1 MVKGYTRHFKPLDI
15 LSSEEVEAI
24 HRGALDVL
32 VTTGIRMEHERA
44 LKLMADHG
52 CRVDFET
59 RRARIPPGLVEECLR
74 RVPSSYRMRAR
85 DPDQDLMVGGNT
97 LYFMQG
103 MGMRYV
109 DLDTWETRPATVREH
124 REAMIVADALDNLHM
139 ADAVFA
145 YTERTGI
152 PPAMTMIENL
162 ASGLRHS
169 TKAEHFGYQQDCE
182 VFAIPIAQALSVDL
196 EPEVDSAAPLTF
208 YSGSVDA
215 TFRYVEAGMPLQPTS
230 AFSAG
235 AEGPATYAA
244 ALVLEIAQMMAFV
257 VLVQL
262 IKPGAPLSVQ
272 HGIKPLDMQR
282 GTPRFGASGYALS
295 AAATNQLLRKYR
307 IPSCPA
313 CGFTSTSKEIDFQ
326 AGYERAMGAL
336 LSAITGANLQI
347 FHGGSGSELLYH
359 PVLAILDDDIA
370 GWVGRFLQG
379 ITVTDETLAIDLI
392 NLVGPI
398 PGHYLDKEHT
408 RRMWKLEDFL
418 PKAADREVYAV
429 WVKGGKKDA
438 LALAKDRM
446 REILATHKPA
456 PLTSAQ
462 EQAVERILREARE
475 YYRKRGLI
483 PEEDWGRYMK
493 ALTSEDQGE

>member
-1 MVKGYTRHFKPLDI
+1 MIKGFTRRFRPLDI
-15 LSSEEVEAI
+15 LSVEEVETI

-32 VTTGIRMEHERA
+32 MTTGVRIEHERA
-44 LKLMADHG
+44 LKLMGAHG
-52 CRVDFET
+52 CLVDFEAK
-59 RRARIPPGLVEECLR
+59 RARIPPGLVEECMR
-74 RVPSSYRMRAR
+74 GVPSSYKMRAR
-85 DPDQDLMVGGNT
+85 DPSRDLMVGGNT

-103 MGMRYV
+103 MGMRFV

-139 ADAVFA
+139 ADSVFA

-152 PPAMTMIENL
+152 PPSMTMIENL
-162 ASGLRHS
+162 VSGLRYS

-182 VFAIPIAQALSVDL
+182 VFAIRVANVLGVDL
-196 EPEVDSAAPLTF
+196 EPEVDSAAPLAF
-208 YSGSVDA
+208 YSGSVEA
-215 TFRYVEAGMPLQPTS
+215 TFRYVEAGMPIQPTS

-262 IKPGAPLSVQ
+262 IRPGAPLSIQ

-282 GTPRFGASGYALS
+282 GTPRFGAPGYAL
-295 AAATNQLLRKYR
+295 AAAGTNQLLRRYR
-307 IPSCPA
+307 IPSCPG

-336 LSAITGANLQI
+336 LSALTGGNLQI

-408 RRMWKLEDFL
+408 RRWWKLEDFL
-418 PKAADREVYAV
+418 PKAADRETYPV
-429 WVKGGKKDA
+429 WIKSGKKDA
-438 LALAKDRM
+438 LALAKERM
-446 REILATHKPA
+446 EEILATHKPT
-456 PLTSAQ
+456 PIPSAQ
-462 EQAVERILREARE
+462 EQAIEQVLEEARD

-483 PEEDWGRYMK
+483 SEEEWTAYRK
-493 ALTSEDQGE
+493 ALTSDE